1 MFETSILAKNLIKS
15 YFEEVGNEDTP
26 ILDKFDKLIG
36 KYLKG
41 ASCDACLTNLHGY
54 LSEMW
59 DKGLNEKLIHEF
71 IEELTKYVDEST
83 ASKINKGLKF
93 TESLEESNKS
103 LKESKLSLSDLC
115 DTLGISWQDIV
126 SIRYDDNKG
135 TSYVCNDIVHI
146 GIKILYNEAIQLI
159 GVGDFIG
166 AFNFNKYKIYSEPSY
181 FVLEDDKLRYLE
193 IYLK

>member
-15 YFEEVGNEDTP
+15 YFEEVGYDDTP

-41 ASCDACLTNLHGY
+41 ASCDACLTNLYGY

-71 IEELTKYVDEST
+71 IEELTKYVDETT

-103 LKESKLSLSDLC
+103 LKES
-115 DTLGISWQDIV
+115 
-126 SIRYDDNKG
+126 N
-135 TSYVCNDIVHI
+135 NDIKYYI
-146 GIKILYNEAIQLI
+146 NELDNLVNYHNKNLTNKQYYFLDELL
-159 GVGDFIG
+159 DF
-166 AFNFNKYKIYSEPSY
+166 
-181 FVLEDDKLRYLE
+181 
-193 IYLK
+193 LKTL

>member
-15 YFEEVGNEDTP
+15 YFEEVGYEDTP

-41 ASCDACLTNLHGY
+41 ASCDACLTNLYGY

-93 TESLEESNKS
+93 TESLEESNVS
-103 LKESKLSLSDLC
+103 LKES
-115 DTLGISWQDIV
+115 
-126 SIRYDDNKG
+126 N
-135 TSYVCNDIVHI
+135 NDIKYYI
-146 GIKILYNEAIQLI
+146 NELDNLVNYHNKNLTNKQYYFLDELL
-159 GVGDFIG
+159 DF
-166 AFNFNKYKIYSEPSY
+166 
-181 FVLEDDKLRYLE
+181 
-193 IYLK
+193 LKTL

>member
-1 MFETSILAKNLIKS
+1 MFEISILAKNLIKS

-93 TESLEESNKS
+93 TESLEESKRS
-103 LKESKLSLSDLC
+103 LKESKY
-115 DTLGISWQDIV
+115 
-126 SIRYDDNKG
+126 SIKFEDFLMLNNEDYD
-135 TSYVCNDIVHI
+135 
-146 GIKILYNEAIQLI
+146 E
-159 GVGDFIG
+159 F
-166 AFNFNKYKIYSEPSY
+166 KIYVNDVAYGNLYKKEILKDYAELLRCDVVEWCCASAKGNE
-181 FVLEDDKLRYLE
+181 VIVWLE
-193 IYLK
+193 

>member
-1 MFETSILAKNLIKS
+1 MLETSILAKNLIKS

-59 DKGLNEKLIHEF
+59 DKGLDEKLIHEF

-93 TESLEESNKS
+93 TESLGESNKS
-103 LKESKLSLSDLC
+103 LKESKN
-115 DTLGISWQDIV
+115 
-126 SIRYDDNKG
+126 SIRFEDFLMLNNEPNEEFKV
-135 TSYVCNDIVHI
+135 YVNDVHYCTCDKEDI
-146 GIKILYNEAIQLI
+146 
-159 GVGDFIG
+159 
-166 AFNFNKYKIYSEPSY
+166 FNFHDELLQREILEWCCASAKGNKVI
-181 FVLEDDKLRYLE
+181 VW
-193 IYLK
+193 LK